1 MYIYRLVSALIV
13 GIYLLSPL
21 LIDNWASSE
30 QAWYSPFL
38 PWLALIAMAAAL
50 EHKRGGDE
58 L

>member
-13 GIYLLSPL
+13 GLYLLSPL
-21 LIDNWASSE
+21 LIDDWASSE

-38 PWLALIAMAAAL
+38 PWLLLILMAAAL
-50 EHKRGGDE
+50 EFKRGQDE